1 MSITTVGF
9 FNNKGGVGKTTLV
22 YHLAWMYADTG
33 KRIVAADL
41 DPQANLTSSFLEEDR
56 LEEIWAGGSSFQTI
70 YRSVEP
76 IMTGKGDINVPTLEI
91 FDSELALVVGDLS
104 LSEYED
110 QLSEAWPKCL
120 GGEERAFR
128 VTSAFWRIVQ
138 AAGERHDAELILLD
152 LGPNLGAI
160 NRAALLATDYVVV
173 PLEADLFSLQ
183 GLHNLGPRLRK
194 WRSRWKRCL
203 EECRAPDL
211 SLPLGQMH
219 PLGYIVM
226 QHSIRLDR
234 PVRSYERWIERIP
247 SAFHQDVLGEE
258 EDAGYSVNDDPQCL
272 ALLKHYRSLMA
283 MAHEN
288 RKPMFHLRSADGAIG
303 SHLSAA
309 RHAGGDFKDLAER
322 IEKEIHAHEQPRSG
336 VRAATKGRKR

>member
-22 YHLAWMYADTG
+22 YHLAWMYADQG

-56 LEEIWAGGSSFQTI
+56 LEETWAEGRSFRTI
-70 YRSVEP
+70 HRCVQP
-76 IMTGKGDINVPTLEI
+76 IMTGSGDIDLPTLEV

-138 AAGERHDAELILLD
+138 AAGEQHDAELILID

-183 GLHNLGPRLRK
+183 GLHNLGPRLTE
-194 WRSRWKRCL
+194 WRERWKRCL
-203 EECRAPDL
+203 EQCHVSNL
-211 SLPLGQMH
+211 SLPPGQMH

-226 QHSIRLDR
+226 QHSMRLDR
-234 PVRSYERWIERIP
+234 PVRSCERWIERIP

-258 EDAGYSVNDDPQCL
+258 EGAKYSVNDDPKCL

-283 MAHEN
+283 MAHES

-303 SHLSAA
+303 SHLTAA
-309 RHAGGDFKDLAER
+309 RHAGDDFKTLAER
-322 IEKEIHAHEQPRSG
+322 IDREIHDHKQLKPRK
-336 VRAATKGRKR
+336 RRATKRRAR